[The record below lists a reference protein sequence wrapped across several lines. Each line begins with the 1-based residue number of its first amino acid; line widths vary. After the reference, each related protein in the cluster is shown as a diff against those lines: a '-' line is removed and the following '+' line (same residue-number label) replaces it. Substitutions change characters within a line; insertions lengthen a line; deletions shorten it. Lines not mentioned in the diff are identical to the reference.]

1 MLGIRRETDYAVRT
15 VLHLASLGPE
25 AVVQVRDVAAQRQLP
40 LSFVRRIVA
49 RLGASG
55 LLRTTRGMGGGIR
68 LARPASEISMLDVVR
83 AMEGSLTL
91 NPCVET
97 PHSCPLSAGCP
108 AQRAWCEATVVLE
121 THLASVRF
129 DQMASG
135 TPGHVAAHQRVARRP
150 ALPLA
155 QAPEMARPRRRRAA
169 PVGDGASG

>member
-25 AVVQVRDVAAQRQLP
+25 AVVQVRDVAAQRHLP

-108 AQRAWCEATVVLE
+108 AQRAWTEATAVLE
-121 THLASVRF
+121 KHLASVRF
-129 DQMASG
+129 DALAGG
-135 TPGHVAAHQRVARRP
+135 TPGHVAAHQRVARHP

-155 QAPEMARPRRRRAA
+155 QVQEIARPRRRRAA
-169 PVGDGASG
+169 PVRDGTNG

>member
-15 VLHLASLGPE
+15 VLHLASLGSE
-25 AVVQVRDVAAQRQLP
+25 AVVQVRDVAAQRHLP

-49 RLGASG
+49 RLAASG

-97 PHSCPLSAGCP
+97 PHTCPLSAGCP
-108 AQRAWCEATVVLE
+108 AQRAWTDATAVLE
-121 THLASVRF
+121 NHLASVRF
-129 DQMASG
+129 DALAG
-135 TPGHVAAHQRVARRP
+135 GAHGHVAAHQRLTRRA
-150 ALPLA
+150 ALPLV
-155 QAPEMARPRRRRAA
+155 QIGEKTGRRPRGTRPDR
-169 PVGDGASG
+169 DGTTG